1 MDKITT
7 VLQIIIPIFT
17 TIFLGILARRKKMIS
32 LEAIQGLQQYAMKF
46 GLPCV
51 LFNSCL
57 TCNLGTEA
65 VTSMALLLPLM
76 LISSVWSFRARK
88 KLFPYHNL
96 PLLFSAQESGMLGIP
111 LFMTLFGAEQAYR
124 MGVLDM
130 AQSLVA
136 IPVIAILT
144 ANVGENPS
152 VSSIVKKVFQSPFL
166 IMSVLGL
173 ALNLTGAAAVLSQ
186 NGIGGILVETTGFLA
201 QPVSAVILFSVG
213 YNFSLN
219 SGNLK
224 QIVKIS
230 ALHFGIFAV
239 FGMIMQG
246 ALFLLP
252 AVDVETRWAI
262 LIYSTL
268 PASFLGPGLGK
279 TEEEFA
285 VASGICSLLTVV
297 SLLIFCVVAVL
308 VA

>member
-1 MDKITT
+1 MDKIIT

-32 LEAIQGLQQYAMKF
+32 AEAIQGLQQYAMKF

-76 LISSVWSFRARK
+76 LISSVWSFWARK

-173 ALNLTGAAAVLSQ
+173 VLNLTGAAVVLDQ

-224 QIVKIS
+224 QIVRIS

-239 FGMIMQG
+239 FGLIMQG
-246 ALFLLP
+246 VLLLLP
-252 AVDVETRWAI
+252 SVAVETRWAI

-297 SLLIFCVVAVL
+297 SLIAFCVVAVL
-308 VA
+308 VV